1 MILDFTRNNSGGHFD
16 YYCKWYTSIDNK
28 VIFSKKSFFINF
40 FKILKSNEL
49 IIPSANIL
57 DRNFLFYY
65 FVLIIRYL
73 LRKHDNFIIVHT
85 STKIKMSIYS
95 YIMPKKAFKYF
106 TFSKG
111 LNDMLNKEGFESKKI
126 IFPNVFEF
134 DVKSKKLKLPF
145 DKYIVIWGR
154 SARELDKHSIKLLSK
169 SNFNFIILNSDIN
182 EKNFK
187 NISTIKVLD
196 IKEQRFVIENSH
208 ASLIILSK
216 KSNDYFETY
225 NGASGILITNLY
237 LSIFTFVLGQI
248 PSHIDEFNY
257 GCKFLKSNNDLIN
270 IDKLISSKEIKKD
283 FKFEYDSFENSLNS

>member
-1 MILDFTRNNSGGHFD
+1 MQ
-16 YYCKWYTSIDNK
+16 CK
-28 VIFSKKSFFINF
+28 
-40 FKILKSNEL
+40 
-49 IIPSANIL
+49 
-57 DRNFLFYY
+57 
-65 FVLIIRYL
+65 YL
-73 LRKHDNFIIVHT
+73 EHT
-85 STKIKMSIYS
+85 SFLNRSIS
-95 YIMPKKAFKYF
+95 SPICFKSSI
-106 TFSKG
+106 T
-111 LNDMLNKEGFESKKI
+111 ESKSEI
-126 IFPNVFEF
+126 LSFCLN
-134 DVKSKKLKLPF
+134 SLT
-145 DKYIVIWGR
+145 
-154 SARELDKHSIKLLSK
+154 LDKHSLKLLSK

-257 GCKFLKSNNDLIN
+257 GCKFLKSNHDLIN